1 MGSATSRNSR
11 VYPRTTTR
19 RQKVRKS
26 STNRMLENQYGVKFK
41 NNLNFSP
48 LTKYIIDYCS
58 KGMAQD
64 EWDLF
69 N

>member
-1 MGSATSRNSR
+1 MANMYKRNKSYKGPKSR
-11 VYPRTTTR
+11 R
-19 RQKVRKS
+19 RKVREA

-58 KGMAQD
+58 KGLAQD